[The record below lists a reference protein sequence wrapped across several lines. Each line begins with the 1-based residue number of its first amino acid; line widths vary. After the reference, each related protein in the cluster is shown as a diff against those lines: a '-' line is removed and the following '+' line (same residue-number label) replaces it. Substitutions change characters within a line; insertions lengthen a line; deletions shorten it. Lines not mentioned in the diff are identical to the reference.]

1 MTKNKNFKQRTL
13 TGFIFILV
21 LISGL
26 IFNEILF
33 LLTIGL
39 VMLLCLNEYLR
50 LAGKGRKKMPHYLG
64 VIWGSFVF
72 GALVAHYLEF
82 ISFKMA
88 ITLMFAPLF
97 VIMLIGLFDR
107 EKDIIERSGILLLGV
122 VYCAF
127 PFALLFF
134 TGFEKT
140 SSEINFTPLVT
151 LQLFVMVW
159 SFDTFA
165 YLGGKLLGKHKL
177 FPSVSPNKTVEGLFF
192 GLIFCCLSVLI
203 FQFFL
208 AGELEYGTS
217 EHLIKY
223 ILLGIVVGL
232 SVTIGDL
239 FQSSVKRKAGVKDS
253 GKLLP
258 GHGGAWDRFDGLIIA
273 APFYYLILF

>member
-13 TGFIFILV
+13 TGILFVLV
-21 LISGL
+21 LVSGI

-39 VMLLCLNEYLR
+39 IMLLCLNEFLR
-50 LAGKGRKKMPHYLG
+50 LAGKGRKRMPHYLG

-72 GALVAHYLEF
+72 GALVAHHLEL
-82 ISFKMA
+82 ILLKLTIA
-88 ITLMFAPLF
+88 LAFAPLF
-97 VIMLIGLFDR
+97 IIMLIGLFDR
-107 EKDIIERSGILLLGV
+107 EKDIIERSGILLWGV

-140 SSEINFTPLVT
+140 SSDLEFTPLVT

-159 SFDTFA
+159 AFDTFA
-165 YLGGKLLGKHKL
+165 YLGGKLFGKHKL
-177 FPSVSPNKTVEGLFF
+177 FPSVSPNKTVEGLIT
-192 GLIFCCLSVLI
+192 GLVFCCVSVFL
-203 FQFFL
+203 FQLLL
-208 AGELEYGTS
+208 AGDLEYGTS
-217 EHLIKY
+217 EHFIKY
-223 ILLGIVVGL
+223 LSLGIIVGL